1 MLDLIIFL
9 LFFYF
14 CLFSVLGYGLLFQKV
29 IYPKF
34 NRKFEL
40 TFNGFYGLTLI
51 TFISLTTSYFFPH
64 NHTHNIILHLFGFL
78 YFFFL
83 SDFKNFRYVKY
94 LFFISL
100 LVLSSLFI
108 SKTHDDFSYYHFPF
122 TKYLTEHHVIFGMG
136 HLNLG
141 YNLISSTFFLNS
153 TFYLP
158 IINYFSLH
166 FTTVYFIIF
175 FNFFLIENLLLKNNK
190 KIIKYFCLLTFI
202 FFNLSFN
209 RISEFGT
216 DKTGQLL
223 VVLLVI
229 YLLNIILYD
238 FKKDKI
244 QKILLL
250 VPLLGY
256 CITLKT
262 YFIPYIILS
271 LSILLIC
278 QSFKNDLKLIFN
290 SKPFLFFLIT
300 LILNFSHHFVSNG
313 CIISPLA
320 ASCFGEKF
328 IWAMD
333 ISEVKGLALWLEQ
346 WAKAGASPN
355 FRVNDPQVYIENFNW
370 LENWFKE
377 YFLVK
382 FLDQILILIFSFTF
396 LFLITKQLKVDKS
409 FSIKSEIKKK
419 LFIFYSLIILI
430 FVIWLTNHPTLRY
443 GGYSAFFLLSSI
455 PFLIFFEFF
464 KDKKLTNK
472 KIFFSIFV
480 IFFLFNLKNFNRIS
494 QEFKRNDLYKFSN
507 FPYFA
512 IKDKKYKI
520 INNNEIKLYSAH
532 HCWATPSPCG
542 NFNDEINVIKKG
554 NYFFLF
560 RNKNKIKKN

>member
-9 LFFYF
+9 FFFYF
-14 CLFSVLGYGLLFQKV
+14 CFFSVLGYGLLFQRV
-29 IYPKF
+29 IYSSLNK
-34 NRKFEL
+34 KFEL
-40 TFNGFYGLTLI
+40 SLNGFYGLALI
-51 TFISLTTSYFFPH
+51 SFISLATSYFFPH
-64 NHTHNIILHLFGFL
+64 NHIHNIVLHIFGFL

-83 SDFKNFRYVKY
+83 SGFKNSRYIKY
-94 LFFISL
+94 LLLISF
-100 LVLSSLFI
+100 LVLPSLFI

-122 TKYLTEHHVIFGMG
+122 TKYLTEHNIIFGMG

-166 FTTVYFIIF
+166 FTTVYFLIF
-175 FNFFLIENLLLKNNK
+175 FNFFLIENLFFKENK

-223 VVLLVI
+223 IVLLVI

-244 QKILLL
+244 QKILFL

-278 QSFKNDLKLIFN
+278 QSFKKDVKLIFY
-290 SKPFLFFLIT
+290 SKAFLFFLII

-313 CIISPLA
+313 CLISPIYS
-320 ASCFGEKF
+320 SCFGEKF
-328 IWAMD
+328 IWAMNVND
-333 ISEVKGLALWLEQ
+333 VKELALWLEQ

-355 FRVNDPQVYIENFNW
+355 FRVEDPFVYIKNFNW
-370 LENWFKE
+370 FNNWFKE
-377 YFLVK
+377 YFLIK
-382 FLDQILILIFSFTF
+382 FLDQILILLFSFII
-396 LFLITKQLKVDKS
+396 LFFITKKFKKDKS
-409 FSIKSEIKKK
+409 LLTKFEIKKK
-419 LFIFYSLIILI
+419 FLIFYSFIIVI
-430 FVIWLTNHPTLRY
+430 FLIWLTNHPTLRY
-443 GGYSAFFLLSSI
+443 GGYSAFFLLTSL
-455 PFLIFFEFF
+455 PFLIFLNLF
-464 KDKKLTNK
+464 KDKKLTK
-472 KIFFSIFV
+472 KNMSYSILI
-480 IFFLFNLKNFNRIS
+480 IFFLFNVKNFHRIS
-494 QEFKRNDLYKFSN
+494 QEFKRDDLYKFSN

-512 IKDKKYKI
+512 IKDKEYKI
-520 INNNEIKLYSAH
+520 LDSNEIKLYSAH

-542 NFNDEINVIKKG
+542 NITDEINVIKKG
-554 NYFFLF
+554 NYFFIL
-560 RNKNKIKKN
+560 KDK